1 MKKETYL
8 KLKSQKRKAKLLAIF
23 TALSLFGSAAKGNK
37 VNAKEMTSYEQMVI
51 EKIIKYDGDDY
62 TVNSNDT
69 IEDTNIT
76 TNNSLVNVNGEIFD
90 TSGVTDEIIAYAKRG
105 CTNGPQAYE
114 TWYPDNMVK
123 VVENM
128 GKLYGYTDLVYKV
141 RNDGVKTLSGTAPD
155 GTKFEDL
162 IMIAADV
169 RHPSANP
176 DGTFERG
183 EIVETTLGTGIIV
196 DACGEAISKRKNNRG
211 VHFDISTAW
220 HSEPYISL
228 IYGSNIKPT
237 PQKEKNYTGDK
248 IVLPPGITFDP
259 ERYISGSDSIK
270 SKKS

>member
-8 KLKSQKRKAKLLAIF
+8 KLKNQKRKAKLLAIF
-23 TALSLFGSAAKGNK
+23 TALSLFGGIAKGNK
-37 VNAKEMTSYEQMVI
+37 VNAEEMTSYEQMII

-76 TNNSLVNVNGEIFD
+76 TDNSLVNVNGEIFD

-105 CTNGPQAYE
+105 STEGPQALE
-114 TWYPDNMVK
+114 TWYPLALGK
-123 VVENM
+123 VIENM
-128 GKLYGYTDLVYKV
+128 EKLYGHTDLVYKV
-141 RNDGVKTLSGTAPD
+141 RNDGVKILSGTAPD
-155 GTKFEDL
+155 GTKYKDL
-162 IMIAADV
+162 VMVAADV
-169 RHPSANP
+169 RSEGNP

-183 EIVETTLGTGIIV
+183 EIVETTLGTGIVV
-196 DACGEAISKRKNNRG
+196 DACGEAIMKRKNNLG
-211 VHFDISTAW
+211 VHFDIATAW
-220 HSEPYISL
+220 HDKPFEAL

-270 SKKS
+270 SK

>member
-1 MKKETYL
+1 MKQETYL
-8 KLKSQKRKAKLLAIF
+8 KLKSQKRKAKLLALF
-23 TALSLFGSAAKGNK
+23 TALSLFGGITKENK
-37 VNAKEMTSYEQMVI
+37 VNA
-51 EKIIKYDGDDY
+51 
-62 TVNSNDT
+62 
-69 IEDTNIT
+69 T
-76 TNNSLVNVNGEIFD
+76 TNTSSIVVVNGEEFD
-90 TSGVTDEIIAYAKRG
+90 VSGVTPEIIAYAKRG

-114 TWYPDNMVK
+114 TWYPDNMSR

-128 GKLYGYTDLVYKV
+128 EKLYGHTDLVYKV

-155 GTKFEDL
+155 GTKYEDL

-169 RHPSANP
+169 RAVDNP

-228 IYGSNIKPT
+228 IYGSEIKAT
-237 PQKEKNYTGDK
+237 HNTNNSHQENRTTANTTYNGNK
-248 IVLPPGITFDP
+248 IALPPGIVFDP
-259 ERYISGSDSIK
+259 ERYVSAADLVK
-270 SKKS
+270 SK

>member
-23 TALSLFGSAAKGNK
+23 TALSLFGGITKENKVSAA
-37 VNAKEMTSYEQMVI
+37 
-51 EKIIKYDGDDY
+51 
-62 TVNSNDT
+62 
-69 IEDTNIT
+69 
-76 TNNSLVNVNGEIFD
+76 TNNSSIVVVNGEEFD
-90 TSGVTDEIIAYAKRG
+90 VSGVTDEIIAYAKRG
-105 CTNGPQAYE
+105 YTYGPEAYE
-114 TWYPDNMVK
+114 TWYPDNMTK

-128 GKLYGYTDLVYKV
+128 EKLYGHTDLVYKV

-155 GTKFEDL
+155 GTKYEDL

-169 RHPSANP
+169 KHPSANP

-183 EIVETTLGTGIIV
+183 QIVETTLGTGIIV

-228 IYGSNIKPT
+228 IYGSKTKTTTNT
-237 PQKEKNYTGDK
+237 NNSYQENRTTTSTTHNGNK
-248 IVLPPGITFDP
+248 IVLPPGIVFDP
-259 ERYISGSDSIK
+259 ERYISATDLTK
-270 SKKS
+270 SK